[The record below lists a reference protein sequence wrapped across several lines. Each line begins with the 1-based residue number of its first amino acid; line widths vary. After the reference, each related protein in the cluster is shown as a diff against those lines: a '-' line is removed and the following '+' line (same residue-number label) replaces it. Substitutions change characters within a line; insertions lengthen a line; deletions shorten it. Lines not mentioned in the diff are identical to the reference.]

1 MKIITYH
8 AFGKEM
14 KQYTVFSLE
23 DISFAIKIIC
33 PTAHSVIIRQ
43 ATEKELR
50 LLSCPILIY
59 EKRTVTNSRR
69 TILRKL
75 HVKKKLR
82 KKNTTFDYKRTK
94 QIFFFED
101 DVKVLL
107 GHMPELE
114 CLFFVS

>member
-1 MKIITYH
+1 MNILTYN

-23 DISFAIKIIC
+23 DISFAIKVIC
-33 PTAHSVIIRQ
+33 PTAHSVVLRQ
-43 ATEKELR
+43 ATEKELN

-59 EKRTVTNSRR
+59 EEGSVTNSRR
-69 TILRKL
+69 TIARKL
-75 HVKKKLR
+75 HIKKKLR
-82 KKNTTFDYKRTK
+82 RKDTTFDYKRTN

-101 DVKVLL
+101 DVKALL
-107 GHMPELE
+107 EHIPELE